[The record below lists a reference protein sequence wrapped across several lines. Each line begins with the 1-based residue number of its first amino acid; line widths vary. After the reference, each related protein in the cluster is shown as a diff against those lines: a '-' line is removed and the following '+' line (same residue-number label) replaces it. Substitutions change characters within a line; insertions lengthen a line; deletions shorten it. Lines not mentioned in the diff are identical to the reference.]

1 MSKLSELINKL
12 CPNGVE
18 YKKLG
23 EIVEINKGEQLNK
36 QMLLESGNY
45 PVINGGV
52 NPSGYWDKYNKEAN
66 LITISQGGASAG
78 YVNWQ
83 RTRFWAGAHCFVLEN
98 PSDFI
103 LYRYLYFVVKK
114 NESVLMGSQI
124 GAGIPSLS
132 AKTVS
137 DLSIPLP
144 PLEIQREVVEIL
156 DKFAQLTAEL
166 TAELEKRK
174 KQYEHYRD
182 KLLEFNDEVDW
193 CELGDEADVTKLA
206 GFEFTKYVKYQDA
219 GSIIALRG
227 LNVKHGHLVLDDVKY
242 IDGSDLSM
250 LTRSKLKIGD
260 LMFTYVGTV
269 GQVALV
275 DKDDKYYLAPNVAR
289 IRFYGKRVL
298 PEFMKYYFQGSQF
311 FDVEMKKR
319 MGSSSMDNLTMGNI
333 RKFKIPLPSLAEQ
346 ERIVAILD
354 RFDSLCNSLT
364 EGLPAEIALRK
375 KQYEYYRD
383 KLLSFGRTSSSSSSS
398 NSSSSS
404 LEPLEQLEPLEH

>member
-1 MSKLSELINKL
+1 MSKLSELIAEL

-36 QMLLESGNY
+36 QILLESGNY

-98 PSDFI
+98 PRDFI

-114 NESVLMGSQI
+114 NESALMGSQI

-137 DLSIPLP
+137 DLPIPLP

-166 TAELEKRK
+166 TAELEKRTCRVSR
-174 KQYEHYRD
+174 Q
-182 KLLEFNDEVDW
+182 
-193 CELGDEADVTKLA
+193 
-206 GFEFTKYVKYQDA
+206 
-219 GSIIALRG
+219 LRA
-227 LNVKHGHLVLDDVKY
+227 V
-242 IDGSDLSM
+242 
-250 LTRSKLKIGD
+250 
-260 LMFTYVGTV
+260 F
-269 GQVALV
+269 QVA
-275 DKDDKYYLAPNVAR
+275 
-289 IRFYGKRVL
+289 
-298 PEFMKYYFQGSQF
+298 
-311 FDVEMKKR
+311 
-319 MGSSSMDNLTMGNI
+319 
-333 RKFKIPLPSLAEQ
+333 AEGWG
-346 ERIVAILD
+346 
-354 RFDSLCNSLT
+354 
-364 EGLPAEIALRK
+364 GLRPF
-375 KQYEYYRD
+375 
-383 KLLSFGRTSSSSSSS
+383 LLF
-398 NSSSSS
+398 N
-404 LEPLEQLEPLEH
+404 

>member
-166 TAELEKRK
+166 TAELQKRK

-182 KLLEFNDEVDW
+182 MLLNFTGGGINCEFS
-193 CELGDEADVTKLA
+193 CEWKQLGE
-206 GFEFTKYVKYQDA
+206 
-219 GSIIALRG
+219 IC
-227 LNVKHGHLVLDDVKY
+227 
-242 IDGSDLSM
+242 
-250 LTRSKLKIGD
+250 
-260 LMFTYVGTV
+260 
-269 GQVALV
+269 
-275 DKDDKYYLAPNVAR
+275 
-289 IRFYGKRVL
+289 
-298 PEFMKYYFQGSQF
+298 
-311 FDVEMKKR
+311 EMKRGRVISKDYLR
-319 MGSSSMDNLTMGNI
+319 ENEGIYPVYSSQTLNEGIFGYISSYDFDGEYLTWTTDGANAGAIFYHNGKFSITNVCGLLKPKYDAVAIKYLFYWLQKEARKHVSSGMGNPKLMSNTVASI
-333 RKFKIPLPSLAEQ
+333 SIPLPPLAEQ
-346 ERIVAILD
+346 ERIVSILD

-383 KLLSFGRTSSSSSSS
+383 KLLDFEKAG
-398 NSSSSS
+398 
-404 LEPLEQLEPLEH
+404 